1 MEQIDNSLKEP
12 EEEQIEVPGS
22 EEVSDTKVE
31 DDGQT
36 IEDIIIIDDI
46 DKLIKSPSEDQIRPK
61 VPLPVS

>member
-36 IEDIIIIDDI
+36 
-46 DKLIKSPSEDQIRPK
+46 SEDQIRPK

>member
-36 IEDIIIIDDI
+36 
-46 DKLIKSPSEDQIRPK
+46 SEDQTRPK
-61 VPLPVS
+61 SRSQSRKLCSDTNSTKE